1 MKISP
6 QASLPGGV
14 KVSNGDSGSYQEQ
27 DYAKIIITDLG
38 TNFFTVDVRGIEL
51 TDEQRDAISND
62 IKNDITTRIIARMES
77 IGIPTPSEKFDV
89 LEGLFI
95 KYQKHMA

>member
-1 MKISP
+1 M
-6 QASLPGGV
+6 
-14 KVSNGDSGSYQEQ
+14 SNGDSGYEFVEEPVNWQKLIGTALTVEF
-27 DYAKIIITDLG
+27 G
-38 TNFFTVDVRGIEL
+38 TNFTVNLRQL